1 MTMTIVSSNNAIDF
15 SVRVGRI
22 VSDCMPGAEITYL
35 KNLDAESG
43 MNRGGLYTNSG
54 NYSFTVAVAGSDG
67 VYEGRID
74 VHYGSKEFE
83 VQRYLSSQ
91 MTNDM
96 IREEIVYASME
107 AFKKYCLNN

>member
-54 NYSFTVAVAGSDG
+54 NYSFTVAMADDSSPLPQW
-67 VYEGRID
+67 
-74 VHYGSKEFE
+74 SKTPLK
-83 VQRYLSSQ
+83 QSGTPSP
-91 MTNDM
+91 
-96 IREEIVYASME
+96 S
-107 AFKKYCLNN
+107 

>member
-1 MTMTIVSSNNAIDF
+1 
-15 SVRVGRI
+15 
-22 VSDCMPGAEITYL
+22 
-35 KNLDAESG
+35 